1 MLKLYLNVIRKSESD
16 DYIVMRSRMSS
27 MKWEFWK
34 INKERSRRER
44 HTTRTPSAHQART
57 GSLVRRNLKY
67 DEDWK
72 NYCQSNVGDVLRIHV
87 NKDIFRSS
95 RLNTF
100 LISSILFFIFS
111 HLNNARF
118 DSSLLHITALAAIGQ
133 LHILRYK
140 EPLRVL
146 VRAGISELDVLLG
159 AYLSISQVKLKAS
172 PASGLWVIAPQMS
185 IAQSKTTL
193 ATRTRLVHRPQP
205 VQLDP
210 VRVAK

>member
-1 MLKLYLNVIRKSESD
+1 MLFEDLSD
-16 DYIVMRSRMSS
+16 DYTVVRSRMSS
-27 MKWEFWK
+27 TKWEFLTIRK
-34 INKERSRRER
+34 NDPDVNGKQQ
-44 HTTRTPSAHQART
+44 TKPSAHQART

-118 DSSLLHITALAAIGQ
+118 DSSLLHITALAAIG
-133 LHILRYK
+133 HCTSCGTKNRCVFWS
-140 EPLRVL
+140 ERVSANL
-146 VRAGISELDVLLG
+146 
-159 AYLSISQVKLKAS
+159 
-172 PASGLWVIAPQMS
+172 MFC
-185 IAQSKTTL
+185 
-193 ATRTRLVHRPQP
+193 
-205 VQLDP
+205 
-210 VRVAK
+210 

>member
-1 MLKLYLNVIRKSESD
+1 MLKLYLNVIWKSESD
-16 DYIVMRSRMSS
+16 DYIVVRSRMSS

-44 HTTRTPSAHQART
+44 HTTRKPSAHQART

-118 DSSLLHITALAAIGQ
+118 DSSLLHITALAAIG
-133 LHILRYK
+133 HCTSCGTKNRCVFWS
-140 EPLRVL
+140 ERVSANL
-146 VRAGISELDVLLG
+146 
-159 AYLSISQVKLKAS
+159 
-172 PASGLWVIAPQMS
+172 MFC
-185 IAQSKTTL
+185 
-193 ATRTRLVHRPQP
+193 
-205 VQLDP
+205 
-210 VRVAK
+210 

>member
-1 MLKLYLNVIRKSESD
+1 MSKLYLNVIWRLVGRLYSSKIKDVVNE
-16 DYIVMRSRMSS
+16 MRVL
-27 MKWEFWK
+27 
-34 INKERSRRER
+34 NNQKERSRRER
-44 HTTRTPSAHQART
+44 QTTTKPSAHQART

-118 DSSLLHITALAAIGQ
+118 DSSLLHITALAAIG
-133 LHILRYK
+133 HCTSCGTKNRCVFWS
-140 EPLRVL
+140 ERVSANL
-146 VRAGISELDVLLG
+146 
-159 AYLSISQVKLKAS
+159 
-172 PASGLWVIAPQMS
+172 MFC
-185 IAQSKTTL
+185 
-193 ATRTRLVHRPQP
+193 
-205 VQLDP
+205 
-210 VRVAK
+210 